1 MNKTA
6 FKIFI
11 CFTLTAAAVA
21 TILLAVNFL
30 GFAFVASD
38 TSMHIHEAS
47 PQGTLDK
54 VSKTLEKTDG
64 GFVLPHSEVIPADYW
79 CILLDDNGDIIWSEN
94 KPSDIPEHYSI
105 NDIAKMTRWFLN
117 DYPVYVSAEDYGLL
131 VLGMPKNAVGKYD
144 MAYSMEW
151 FNTLPK
157 RMIGILAFNMI
168 FAALLAFVI
177 GINLYRKLRDLT
189 KGINDLRQEKNVCLK
204 ETGIFKEISRNINRT
219 AEAIKRKN
227 LMLAQRDIARS
238 NWISGISHDI
248 RTPLSV
254 IMGYSDTIAKSGE
267 LSGENKSKA
276 EAITAQSMKIKKL
289 IEDLN
294 LISSLEYDMQPS
306 KKVSVRICPILRRV
320 ASDVMNSTIDSGCEI
335 ELDLRDEKAI
345 VPADEALLERAVF
358 NLVNN
363 SVVHNKRGCKIK
375 ISEYTNVSSV
385 IIAITDNG
393 SGVNDEV
400 LENIDKIPKSAHGLG
415 LPMAYRIVCAHGG
428 RFTAANNNGFSVKIE
443 LPI

>member
-1 MNKTA
+1 M
-6 FKIFI
+6 
-11 CFTLTAAAVA
+11 
-21 TILLAVNFL
+21 
-30 GFAFVASD
+30 
-38 TSMHIHEAS
+38 
-47 PQGTLDK
+47 
-54 VSKTLEKTDG
+54 
-64 GFVLPHSEVIPADYW
+64 
-79 CILLDDNGDIIWSEN
+79 
-94 KPSDIPEHYSI
+94 
-105 NDIAKMTRWFLN
+105 
-117 DYPVYVSAEDYGLL
+117 YVSAEDYGLL

-320 ASDVMNSTIDSGCEI
+320 ASYVMNSTIDSGCEI